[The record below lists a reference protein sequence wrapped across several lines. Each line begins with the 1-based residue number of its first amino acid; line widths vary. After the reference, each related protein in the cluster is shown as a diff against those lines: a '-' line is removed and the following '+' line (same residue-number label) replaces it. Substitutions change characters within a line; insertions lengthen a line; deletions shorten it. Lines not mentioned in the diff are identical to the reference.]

1 MATANP
7 GIKGALIVGVFINSP
22 ADMGGIRAG
31 DIVVAVNDSPVLG
44 IRDLLDQITL
54 HKPDEQIEVT
64 IYRGPEKLA
73 LDMKVTQRPQ

>member
-1 MATANP
+1 
-7 GIKGALIVGVFINSP
+7 
-22 ADMGGIRAG
+22 
-31 DIVVAVNDSPVLG
+31 VVAVDENPVLS

-73 LDMKVTQRPQ
+73 VDMRVTQRPQ

>member
-1 MATANP
+1 MA
-7 GIKGALIVGVFINSP
+7 
-22 ADMGGIRAG
+22 GIRAG
-31 DIVVAVNDSPVLG
+31 DIVVAVDENPVLS

-73 LDMKVTQRPQ
+73 LDMKVSQRPQ